1 MAVSLRFTRLVI
13 YFFFVPGVLCP
24 EKSSKEVNALRELL
38 EVDNLRVEFV
48 LGGRAHPVVS
58 EVSLTLQKGRTLSLV
73 GESGCGKSVTA
84 LSILGLLPDP
94 PGRIAGGHIWFHDRD
109 LTAFSQEEFSRIRG
123 RSISMVFQEPMT
135 SLNPVFTVGD
145 QVAEVYRTHMDLSKQ
160 ESMERAVEMLH
171 RVGIS
176 DPASRAGSYPHQM
189 SGGMRQRVLIAIALA
204 CHPEV
209 LLADEPTTALD
220 VTIQAQIL
228 ELIKELRDEI
238 GTAVLLITHDFGVVA
253 EAADEVAVM
262 YAGRIVEQAGCETL
276 FHSPWH
282 PYTTGLLRSRP
293 RPGEGQQRLEAIPGT
308 VPSPADLPPGCSFE
322 PRCSRRREICGREAP
337 PLEEKAPGQFA
348 RCWIPPPGEE

>member
-1 MAVSLRFTRLVI
+1 MRGL
-13 YFFFVPGVLCP
+13 
-24 EKSSKEVNALRELL
+24 EKLL
-38 EVDNLRVEFV
+38 EVDGLRVEFT
-48 LGGRAHPVVS
+48 LGGRPQPVVS
-58 EVSLTLQKGRTLSLV
+58 DVTFSLHKGRTLGLV

-94 PGRIAGGHIWFHDRD
+94 PGRIAGGRILFHGRD
-109 LTAFSQEEFSRIRG
+109 LTRLSQPELSRIRG

-145 QVAEVYRTHMDLSKQ
+145 QVAEVYRTHMGLTKQ
-160 ESMERAVEMLH
+160 ESLERAVEMLR
-171 RVGIS
+171 RVGIP
-176 DPASRAGSYPHQM
+176 DPEGRVRSYPHQM

-204 CHPEV
+204 CNPEV

-228 ELIKELRDEI
+228 ALMRELRDEM
-238 GTAVLLITHDFGVVA
+238 GTALLLITHDFGVVA

-262 YAGRIVEQAGCETL
+262 YAGRIVEHAGCGTL

-293 RPGEGQQRLEAIPGT
+293 RPGGGAGRAQGRLEAIPGT
-308 VPSPADLPPGCSFE
+308 VPSPAELPRGCSFE
-322 PRCSRRREICGREAP
+322 PRCSRREEICSREAP
-337 PLEEKAPGQFA
+337 PLEEKFPGQHA
-348 RCWIPPPGEE
+348 RCWIPPAEDERHG

>member
-1 MAVSLRFTRLVI
+1 V
-13 YFFFVPGVLCP
+13 G
-24 EKSSKEVNALRELL
+24 ALRELL
-38 EVDNLRVEFV
+38 EVDDLEVEFI
-48 LGGRAHPVVS
+48 LEGHPRPVVS
-58 EVSLTLQKGRTLSLV
+58 EVSFALRKARTLCLV

-94 PGRIAGGHIWFHDRD
+94 PGRITGGHVWFDGRD
-109 LTAFSQEEFSRIRG
+109 LTALTQNELSRIRG
-123 RSISMVFQEPMT
+123 RRISMVFQEPMT

-145 QVAEVYRTHMDLSKQ
+145 QVAEVYRTHLGLGRQ
-160 ESMERAVEMLH
+160 ESLEKAVEMLR
-171 RVGIS
+171 RVGIP
-176 DPASRAGSYPHQM
+176 DPAQRAGNYPHQM

-228 ELIKELRDEI
+228 ALMKELRDEM

-262 YAGRIVEQAGCETL
+262 YAGRIVEQADCDTL

-293 RPGEGQQRLEAIPGT
+293 RPGDGAGGKGRRLEAIPGT
-308 VPSPADLPPGCSFE
+308 VPSPANLPRGCSFE
-322 PRCSRRREICGREAP
+322 PRCSRREDICRESAP
-337 PLEEKAPGQFA
+337 PLEQKNGGQLA
-348 RCWIPPPGEE
+348 RCWIPPAKEA